1 MPGFEMLLKIMQ
13 LSELYDLQTYHHSE
27 YEQECKT
34 NLPSYLT
41 QNIKYRRTTLIFKR
55 LTLIGVKLN

>member
-1 MPGFEMLLKIMQ
+1 MQ